1 MSKLSLLAFLP
12 SLALA
17 SPALADADADADAAD
32 AAAAEPAL
40 SSTAPPAPSRW
51 GVEAELVQPFIPEVH
66 ILSARVTRTLWG
78 APGGP
83 RGDLSLGVYARPRV
97 AHNIVETI
105 DEYLVSVGYRQYL
118 WRGLHVEAAALAGW
132 AWGENNKIDGMD
144 YSNPVLLVEGLA
156 GYRVDLRAPVDSA
169 GRPQLGFYV
178 TPQVGGLAGVITDI
192 GPRGGKS
199 DLFVVGKL
207 LAGVSF

>member
-1 MSKLSLLAFLP
+1 MSKLSLL
-12 SLALA
+12 LA
-17 SPALADADADADAAD
+17 SSSLLSLLAC
-32 AAAAEPAL
+32 
-40 SSTAPPAPSRW
+40 STAIADPGRQASPEQASPVLVSASTPTPRW

-66 ILSARVTRTLWG
+66 IMTARVSRTLWG
-78 APGGP
+78 SAAAT
-83 RGDLSLGVYARPRV
+83 RGDLMLGVYARPRV

-118 WRGLHVEAAALAGW
+118 WRGLHAEASALAGW

-144 YSNPVLLVEGLA
+144 YSNPVLLAEGLV
-156 GYRVDLRAPVDSA
+156 GYRFDLRAPVAAS
-169 GRPQLGFYV
+169 GRRQLGLYV
-178 TPQVGGLAGVITDI
+178 TPQFGGLAGVSTDI

-207 LAGVSF
+207 LAGLSF